1 MKILIVTQYFYPENL
16 RLNDFALGFK
26 KKGHEISILT
36 AIPNYPVGK
45 FYKGYGFFT
54 KMQEVY
60 EGIKIY
66 RSPIVP
72 RGSGSNLRLAINYIS
87 YVLGG
92 IFRSFFILNKKID
105 IIFVFGSPVTVGLPA
120 IFIKKLKDIPICF
133 WVVDL
138 WPESVVS
145 GGNLKSNLIPRILTP
160 MVRFIY
166 NKSDRILVSSNGFIS
181 SIEEKGIGGHKIQFF
196 PQWAESIFQPVKTRK
211 YTLGD
216 IPKSSFK
223 IMFAGNIGE
232 AQDFP
237 SILEAAK
244 KLKCYEDIQWVIL
257 GDGSKKEWVAAKIKE
272 YKLEGN
278 FHMLGS
284 FPIDKMPEFYANA
297 DVMLFSLK
305 DEYIFS
311 ITIPAKV
318 QSYLACGKPILSMIN
333 GEAGKIIID
342 ANAGLTCPAG
352 SSNNLA
358 ENVLKIK
365 ELQKNKK
372 EEMGRNARKYYIN
385 NFERTYLFDKAEE
398 ILYSM
403 IKVKSDL

>member
-1 MKILIVTQYFYPENL
+1 MNILIVTQYFYPENL
-16 RLNDFALGFK
+16 RLNDFALGFN
-26 KKGHEISILT
+26 KKGHEINVLT
-36 AIPNYPVGK
+36 SIPNYPFGK

-54 KMQEVY
+54 KMQEMY
-60 EGIKIY
+60 EGVKIY
-66 RSPIVP
+66 RSPTVP
-72 RGSGSNLRLAINYIS
+72 RGSGSNLRLAINYVS
-87 YVLGG
+87 YVLGS
-92 IFRSFFILNKKID
+92 IFRSYFILNKKID
-105 IIFVFGSPVTVGLPA
+105 IIFVFGSPITVGLPA

-145 GGNLKSNLIPRILTP
+145 GGNFKSNLIPRILTP

-166 NKSDRILVSSNGFIS
+166 NQSDRILVSSNGFIS
-181 SIEEKGIGGHKIQFF
+181 SIEEKGISRHKIQFF

-211 YTLGD
+211 YLLGD
-216 IPKSSFK
+216 IPKNSFK

-244 KLKCYEDIQWVIL
+244 KLKCYEDIHWVIL
-257 GDGSKKEWVAAKIKE
+257 GDGRKKEWVEAKIKE

-278 FHMLGS
+278 FHMFGS
-284 FPIDKMPEFYANA
+284 SPIDKMPEFYANA
-297 DVMLFSLK
+297 DVMLLSLK

-333 GEAGKIIID
+333 GEAGKIIMD
-342 ANAGLTCPAG
+342 ANAGFTCPAG
-352 SSNNLA
+352 SSDNLA

-365 ELQKNKK
+365 ELQADKK
-372 EEMGRNARKYYIN
+372 EEMGRNARNYYIN
-385 NFERTYLFDKAEE
+385 NFERTYLFDKVEE
-398 ILYSM
+398 ILCSM
-403 IKVKSDL
+403 IKLKSDL